1 MNKKL
6 KLEELNRISID
17 EFKVAS
23 KLPVVI
29 ILNNIRSLQNIG
41 SVFRTADAF
50 RCKEIWLQGIT
61 AKPPHRDIQKS
72 ALGATNSVAWR
83 YFKTELEV
91 LELAE
96 KENIDLVAIEQT
108 QNSLNLVDFSPESDN
123 TYGLIFGNEVEG
135 VSDDFIEKKIPCLEI
150 PQHGTKHSLNI
161 TISAGIVIWEF
172 YKKMGI

>member
-29 ILNNIRSLQNIG
+29 VLNNIRSLQNIG

-72 ALGATNSVAWR
+72 ALGATNSVTWR
-83 YFKTELEV
+83 YLKTESEV
-91 LELAE
+91 FELAE

-108 QNSLNLVDFSPESDN
+108 QNSTNLLDFSPESGKS
-123 TYGLIFGNEVEG
+123 YGLIFGNEVEG
-135 VSDDFIEKKIPCLEI
+135 VSNEFIQKKIPCLEI

>member
-29 ILNNIRSLQNIG
+29 VLNNIRSLQNIG

-72 ALGATNSVAWR
+72 ALGATNSVTWR
-83 YFKTELEV
+83 YLKTESEV
-91 LELAE
+91 FELAE
-96 KENIDLVAIEQT
+96 KGTGNPRSWRMSQDVAARQF
-108 QNSLNLVDFSPESDN
+108 SLSRA
-123 TYGLIFGNEVEG
+123 TGNR
-135 VSDDFIEKKIPCLEI
+135 SKRCMARKEKL
-150 PQHGTKHSLNI
+150 TK
-161 TISAGIVIWEF
+161 
-172 YKKMGI
+172 